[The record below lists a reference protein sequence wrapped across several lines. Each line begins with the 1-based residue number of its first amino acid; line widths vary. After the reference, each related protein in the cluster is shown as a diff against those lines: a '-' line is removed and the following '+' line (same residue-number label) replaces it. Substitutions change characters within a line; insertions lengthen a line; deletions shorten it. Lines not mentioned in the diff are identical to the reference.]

1 MELVTDEMYWDNWLE
16 HEEELREAKRDP
28 KKEKLI
34 EDLNKEIAADRVRFV
49 ALL

>member
-1 MELVTDEMYWDNWLE
+1 MEDIIYRDNWLE
-16 HEEELREAKRDP
+16 HEEELREAKRDT

-34 EDLNKEIAADRVRFV
+34 EDLNKEIAADSVRFV